1 MKEETKAKLKVKTNS
16 VKVSIPYKSH
26 VCRNSLVRNTTF
38 EQTKLTTQSQFSLNF
53 TSMCICHK
61 TQQYVHSSYSILEFN
76 LKCCICLKPSNKT
89 IH

>member
-16 VKVSIPYKSH
+16 VKVSITYKSH

-38 EQTKLTTQSQFSLNF
+38 EQNKLTTLSHFSLNF

-61 TQQYVHSSYSILEFN
+61 TQSMYIQVTVSLN
-76 LKCCICLKPSNKT
+76 LT
-89 IH
+89 